1 MYTKEENVTFVTCVI
16 VCSFL
21 MFEAIKLFS

>member
-1 MYTKEENVTFVTCVI
+1 MYTKEENVAFVTCVI
-16 VCSFL
+16 IMISV